1 MIGPLVKNGIIS
13 GTVNMIFAVLIGI
26 LFGWAL
32 HRSGFSNSRKIASA
46 FYLKDVDVP
55 VVMFTAIVTGALGLW
70 GMALIGLIDLS
81 KFYFLP
87 TYLAPQMVG
96 GFIFGVGMVIGG
108 FCPGTSLVASFVGK
122 IDAMI
127 FLLGFLIGS
136 LLFGDLFPVWK
147 DFYKADFHGVFR
159 IDQWLHIN
167 LGLAVFLVVLI
178 AVFGSIGLRKLQ
190 FRFWGQND
198 K

>member
-13 GTVNMIFAVLIGI
+13 GSFNMVLAVLIGV

-32 HRSGFSNSRKIASA
+32 HRSGFSNSRKIAAA

-55 VVMFTAIVTGALGLW
+55 VVMFSAIVTAAIGLW
-70 GMALIGLIDLS
+70 GMALVGLIDLS

-87 TYLAPQMVG
+87 TYLAPQMLG
-96 GFIFGVGMVIGG
+96 GFIFGIGMVVGG

-122 IDAMI
+122 IDGMVFLFG
-127 FLLGFLIGS
+127 FLLGS
-136 LLFGDLFPVWK
+136 LLFGDLFPIWENFYAS
-147 DFYKADFHGVFR
+147 DFKGVLR
-159 IDQWLHIN
+159 IDQVFHIN
-167 LGLAVFLVVLI
+167 LGLAVLLVALVAVL
-178 AVFGSIGLRKLQ
+178 GSLGLRKLQ
-190 FRFWGQND
+190 YRFWGQDD

>member
-1 MIGPLVKNGIIS
+1 MIGPLVKNGMIS

-32 HRSGFSNSRKIASA
+32 HRSGFSNSKKIASA

-96 GFIFGVGMVIGG
+96 GFIFGVGMVVGG

-122 IDAMI
+122 IDGMV
-127 FLLGFLIGS
+127 FLAGFLIGS

-147 DFYKADFHGVFR
+147 DFYNADFRGVFR
-159 IDQWLHIN
+159 IDQWLNIN
-167 LGLAVFLVVLI
+167 LGLSVFLVVLI
-178 AVFGSIGLRKLQ
+178 AVLGSLGLRKLQ